1 MPLKVKKKD
10 KENNQSLVRRFSQK
24 MKRSGILL
32 EARGKQFKKRTK
44 SNQLKKR
51 AALRRE
57 DLKKKYKELKKMGK
71 I

>member
-32 EARGKQFKKRTK
+32 EARDKQFKKRTK

>member
-1 MPLKVKKKD
+1 MPLRIKKKD

-32 EARGKQFKKRTK
+32 EARGRRFKKRTK
-44 SNQLKKR
+44 SDQLKKR

-71 I
+71 L